1 MRTTE
6 RTSGFTLIEAAV
18 AIAVIAILSG
28 IIVPLVVKNIRD
40 SQLARAKNDVQ
51 VIAAALASQLKD
63 TGNRPTAG
71 VANGTQNWVS
81 GPNGGA
87 TPAVTG
93 FTATSTAANTFTA
106 LFNAAAAAGNT
117 LFGTTANAELSYR
130 GPYLANDVSAKVDPW
145 NHRYMILG
153 YNKAGV
159 TANSPIYV
167 VCAGPDGAI
176 LAANQAAPNGP
187 ATGIWG
193 TGGASADDIVVR
205 VN

>member
-1 MRTTE
+1 MRTR

-63 TGNRPTAG
+63 TGNRPTLGA
-71 VANGTQNWVS
+71 ANASQNWVS
-81 GPNGGA
+81 GPTGGA
-87 TPAVTG
+87 TPAIAG
-93 FTATSTAANTFTA
+93 FTPTSTTTNTFTV
-106 LFNAAAAAGNT
+106 LFNSAAAAGDA

-145 NHRYMILG
+145 NHRYFILG
-153 YNKAGV
+153 YNATGA
-159 TANSPIYV
+159 TGNSPVYV
-167 VCAGPDGAI
+167 VCSGPDGAVN
-176 LAANQAAPNGP
+176 AANMATPNGP
-187 ATGIWG
+187 ATGIWNN
-193 TGGASADDIVVR
+193 TGASADDIIVR

>member
-1 MRTTE
+1 MRTH
-6 RTSGFTLIEAAV
+6 RSNGFTLIEAAV

-40 SQLARAKNDVQ
+40 SQQARAKNDVQ

-63 TGNRPTAG
+63 TGNRPTLT
-71 VANGTQNWVS
+71 VANASQNWVS

-106 LFNAAAAAGNT
+106 LFNAAAAAGNG

-145 NHRYMILG
+145 NHRYFILG
-153 YNKAGV
+153 YNATGA

-167 VCAGPDGAI
+167 VCAGPDGAVNP
-176 LAANQAAPNGP
+176 ANVAAPNGP
-187 ATGIWG
+187 ATGVWNM
-193 TGGASADDIVVR
+193 GGASADDIMVR

>member
-1 MRTTE
+1 MRTH
-6 RTSGFTLIEAAV
+6 RSNGFTLIEAAV

-40 SQLARAKNDVQ
+40 SQQARAKNDVQ

-63 TGNRPTAG
+63 TGNRPTQG
-71 VANGTQNWVS
+71 VANATQNWVS

-93 FTATSTAANTFTA
+93 FTATSTTANTFTA
-106 LFNAAAAAGNT
+106 LFNANANAGNA

-130 GPYLANDVSAKVDPW
+130 GPYLANDISAKVDPW
-145 NHRYMILG
+145 NHRYFVLG
-153 YNKAGV
+153 YNKGGA
-159 TANSPIYV
+159 TANGPIYV
-167 VCAGPDGAI
+167 VCAGPDGAVN
-176 LAANQAAPNGP
+176 AANLTAPNGP
-187 ATGIWG
+187 ANGQWNT
-193 TGGASADDIVVR
+193 TGASADDIFVR

>member
-1 MRTTE
+1 MRTH
-6 RTSGFTLIEAAV
+6 RSNGFTLIEAAV

-40 SQLARAKNDVQ
+40 SQQARAKNDVQ

-63 TGNRPTAG
+63 TGNRPTLG
-71 VANGTQNWVS
+71 VANASQNWVS

-87 TPAVTG
+87 TPNITG
-93 FTATSTAANTFTA
+93 FTATNTTNNTFTA

-145 NHRYMILG
+145 NHRYFILG
-153 YNKAGV
+153 YNATGA
-159 TANSPIYV
+159 TANGPIYV
-167 VCAGPDGAI
+167 VCAGPDGAVN
-176 LAANQAAPNGP
+176 AANLATPNGP
-187 ATGIWG
+187 ATGIWN
-193 TGGASADDIVVR
+193 TTGASADDIIVR